1 MIYKLTLGDWSK
13 DGHGQY
19 REFLFDCNY
28 DVHKIRQAY
37 KDSCKKL
44 GISFNHNSDY
54 TELGLRFRDERQI
67 WTEYEDE
74 NISEFAFNVL
84 KTEGCLD
91 NIDYHE
97 EDGEYFIEGYSE
109 CATLIMNFI
118 ALSMPNDFEYKL
130 VEKEDYEPI
139 NGWWNDELNEQF
151 GYGMFY

>member
-13 DGHGQY
+13 DGHEQY

-28 DVHKIRQAY
+28 DIHKIRQAY

-74 NISEFAFNVL
+74 NISEFAFNV
-84 KTEGCLD
+84 
-91 NIDYHE
+91 
-97 EDGEYFIEGYSE
+97 
-109 CATLIMNFI
+109 
-118 ALSMPNDFEYKL
+118 
-130 VEKEDYEPI
+130 
-139 NGWWNDELNEQF
+139 
-151 GYGMFY
+151 

>member
-1 MIYKLTLGDWSK
+1 MGNIENSYLTVTMTFIRSAR
-13 DGHGQY
+13 HI
-19 REFLFDCNY
+19 
-28 DVHKIRQAY
+28 KIVA
-37 KDSCKKL
+37 KKL

-67 WTEYEDE
+67 WTDYEDE

-91 NIDYHE
+91 NIDYHA
-97 EDGEYFIEGYSE
+97 EDGEYFIEGCSE
-109 CATLIMNFI
+109 CAILIMNFI

-151 GYGMFY
+151 GYGLFY